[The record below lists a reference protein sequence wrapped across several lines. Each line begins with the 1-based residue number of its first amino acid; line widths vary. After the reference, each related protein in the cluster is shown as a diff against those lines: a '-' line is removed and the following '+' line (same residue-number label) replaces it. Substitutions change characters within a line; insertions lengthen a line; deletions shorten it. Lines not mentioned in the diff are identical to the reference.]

1 MLSCHTH
8 WLLLG
13 SGTGGRDSACL
24 RPLGTPLKPLP
35 WPAPFPGPVTRKSPP
50 SLRPVRAPP
59 CGRSS
64 GRLQLSLCR
73 LFPGHR
79 ELPLGTAGLMSLD
92 RPPRLAG
99 TTQPP
104 AFISYPFLSA
114 CSWAPCARKVD
125 GPATRRGQ
133 RAAQRHGSGAS
144 AGWWPFS
151 EMLSLVTFHSSLP
164 SSQDLRAPAFPFL
177 LLRGKEEPFLTVC
190 ALEFC
195 FAFPEMTKNGVVH
208 KLEALG
214 PNVN

>member
-1 MLSCHTH
+1 MKAESRTRHAFMPHT
-8 WLLLG
+8 LAV
-13 SGTGGRDSACL
+13 TGKWYRRDSACL
-24 RPLGTPLKPLP
+24 RPPGTPLKPLP
-35 WPAPFPGPVTRKSPP
+35 WPAPFPGPVTRASPP

-73 LFPGHR
+73 FFPGHR

-92 RPPRLAG
+92 WPPRLAG

-114 CSWAPCARKVD
+114 CCWAPCARKVY
-125 GPATRRGQ
+125 GPATWRGQ

-151 EMLSLVTFHSSLP
+151 EMLSLVTFHPSLP
-164 SSQDLRAPAFPFL
+164 SSQDLRAQPFPSFYS
-177 LLRGKEEPFLTVC
+177 EEK
-190 ALEFC
+190 
-195 FAFPEMTKNGVVH
+195 KNH
-208 KLEALG
+208 F
-214 PNVN
+214 